1 MKNDVDRR
9 SLRPTSAL
17 QERSKPGAG
26 TDIPETVSASGLA
39 EIVER
44 EKSNQAIRVR
54 ELATLLNVSPMTI
67 YRQAKSGGIPS
78 FRVGASLRFDPKMIA
93 RWLRNGCWP
102 GGRV

>member
-44 EKSNQAIRVR
+44 EKSNQAIRVS

-67 YRQAKSGGIPS
+67 YRHANPAAFRHFVLARVSGLIP
-78 FRVGASLRFDPKMIA
+78 K
-93 RWLRNGCWP
+93 
-102 GGRV
+102 

>member
-1 MKNDVDRR
+1 MDRR
-9 SLRPTSAL
+9 SLRPTSAA

-26 TDIPETVSASGLA
+26 TDIPEAVSASGLA

-44 EKSNQAIRVR
+44 EKSNQAIKVK
-54 ELATLLNVSPMTI
+54 ELANLLGVSPMTI

>member
-1 MKNDVDRR
+1 VSRS
-9 SLRPTSAL
+9 SLRSAPAS
-17 QERSKPGAG
+17 QERSNPGAG

-44 EKSNQAIRVR
+44 GKSSQAIRVR

-67 YRQAKSGGIPS
+67 YRHAKSGGIPS

-102 GGRV
+102 GGRL

>member
-1 MKNDVDRR
+1 MDHR
-9 SLRPTSAL
+9 SLRPTPAS
-17 QERSKPGAG
+17 QERSRPGAR

-39 EIVER
+39 EVVER
-44 EKSNQAIRVR
+44 EKSNQAIKVK
-54 ELATLLNVSPMTI
+54 ELANLLGVSPMTI

-78 FRVGASLRFDPKMIA
+78 FRVGANLRFDPKMIA